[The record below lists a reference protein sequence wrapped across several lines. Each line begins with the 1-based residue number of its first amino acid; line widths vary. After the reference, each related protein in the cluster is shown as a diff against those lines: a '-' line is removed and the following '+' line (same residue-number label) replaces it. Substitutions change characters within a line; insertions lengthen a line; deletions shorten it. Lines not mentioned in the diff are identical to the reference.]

1 MSDTNST
8 LTELETYLRMLDRAG
23 FAYSGEC
30 RDGRVMIFVGQTDGG
45 IGYSGFA
52 AIHVFEQSTGKLLA
66 VGATED

>member
-1 MSDTNST
+1 
-8 LTELETYLRMLDRAG
+8 
-23 FAYSGEC
+23 
-30 RDGRVMIFVGQTDGG
+30 MIFVGQTDGG